1 MHSIQAGRSYVS
13 MQKCWELIMFVYI
26 FFASVPHQTYICRVR
41 FFCFSRKE
49 EREYDWCK
57 SRAGTVG
64 IGTEE

>member
-49 EREYDWCK
+49 EREYD
-57 SRAGTVG
+57 
-64 IGTEE
+64 

>member
-41 FFCFSRKE
+41 VFFFF
-49 EREYDWCK
+49 REGGGGDGWC
-57 SRAGTVG
+57 
-64 IGTEE
+64 

>member
-41 FFCFSRKE
+41 FFVFPGRR
-49 EREYDWCK
+49 REYDWCK
-57 SRAGTVG
+57 RRAGTAG